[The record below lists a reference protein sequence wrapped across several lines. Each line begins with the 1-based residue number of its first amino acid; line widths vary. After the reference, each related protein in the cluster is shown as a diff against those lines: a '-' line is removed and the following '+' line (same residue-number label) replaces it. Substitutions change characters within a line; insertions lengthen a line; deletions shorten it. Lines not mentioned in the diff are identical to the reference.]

1 MVNEL
6 QLFSKN
12 ESLDDLATAYIRY
25 LTLPA
30 FLGFF
35 TSQKATREERLTALH
50 LSQVCQKCS
59 HFYFAQNFYKEFLN
73 LTESYGIPDLPKY
86 DLQQDPSG

>member
-1 MVNEL
+1 MANEL

-12 ESLDDLATAYIRY
+12 ESLDDLSSSSMRY

-35 TSQKATREERLTALH
+35 TSQKSGEDRLSNLQMAEVGFFASILY
-50 LSQVCQKCS
+50 SVNVCRP
-59 HFYFAQNFYKEFLN
+59 FIRN
-73 LTESYGIPDLPKY
+73 L
-86 DLQQDPSG
+86 